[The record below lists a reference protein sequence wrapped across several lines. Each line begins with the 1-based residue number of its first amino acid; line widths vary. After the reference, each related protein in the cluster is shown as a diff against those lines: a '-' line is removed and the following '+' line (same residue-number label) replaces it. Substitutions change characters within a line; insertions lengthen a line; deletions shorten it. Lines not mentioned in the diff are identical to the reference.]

1 MSALLEQLPAE
12 VRGIINSVLSG
23 DMSAIKGVIDQV
35 PGLAPSQKKLLS
47 SMLDG
52 NANPTAMQDSMQE
65 ILSDPEQVET
75 ARQQMLENPGKIKS
89 TTMSHIILKF
99 ALFVTLTNHECRH
112 G

>member
-1 MSALLEQLPAE
+1 
-12 VRGIINSVLSG
+12 
-23 DMSAIKGVIDQV
+23 MSAIKGVIDQV

-75 ARQQMLENPGKIKS
+75 ARQQMLENPGKIKLHKKYYYE
-89 TTMSHIILKF
+89 SHNIEICSF
-99 ALFVTLTNHECRH
+99 CYTY
-112 G
+112 